1 MDLPACHRLASRI
14 RCPRRSGDVP
24 GPREAALA
32 AWLKE
37 LWMNRPVPGGRCC
50 GCPEPRKAGSR
61 RSYKPGSA
69 ISTASQTAHGQCSIG
84 TAMTSTVWCGWC
96 ATPNVVVVGRP
107 LFAGPRRSRRAGPRT
122 VRFSCVL
129 AAAPSRTGYSSAA
142 QFGTASGTKRGTL
155 IDVGQQFEDHPHA
168 MPILDFGADH
178 TWFVML
184 WVQATAAQRQEL
196 LREPGELRAPVDAL
210 VSVLAAAHK
219 DGWLH
224 RDIKPSNILHFDGRW
239 TLAHWGIVPAARP
252 DHQGGPHR
260 PLHRHRGLRRPRTA
274 VSTTHEP
281 HGAEESPLGT

>member
-1 MDLPACHRLASRI
+1 MDEQAGTGRVLLRLPGAEEGGVTAFIQAWVGHLHGLTDRARAVFDRDGYDIGRLVWVVCDTQRCSRGKAAF
-14 RCPRRSGDVP
+14 RRS
-24 GPREAALA
+24 ATL
-32 AWLKE
+32 
-37 LWMNRPVPGGRCC
+37 
-50 GCPEPRKAGSR
+50 
-61 RSYKPGSA
+61 
-69 ISTASQTAHGQCSIG
+69 TASGSSG
-84 TAMTSTVWCGWC
+84 
-96 ATPNVVVVGRP
+96 
-107 LFAGPRRSRRAGPRT
+107 

-260 PLHRHRGLRRPRTA
+260 PLHRRRGLRRPPNCR
-274 VSTTHEP
+274 VDDS
-281 HGAEESPLGT
+281 